1 MNSHKGFLRSKLLR
15 RQRRTALVRE
25 AYIVATNQNCQQS
38 STMFFELFTTEVLA
52 TADCPK
58 GTLALPKRSPI
69 AAALPFD
76 TKANK
81 EGLGAAR
88 EVPSYKSQS
97 GVCASRFGASYKR
110 IKTPLY
116 KGL

>member
-1 MNSHKGFLRSKLLR
+1 M
-15 RQRRTALVRE
+15 
-25 AYIVATNQNCQQS
+25 
-38 STMFFELFTTEVLA
+38 A

-97 GVCASRFGASYKR
+97 GVCASRFGASYKED
-110 IKTPLY
+110 KDASLQGAV
-116 KGL
+116 KQSV